1 MAKRAKPTLPQP
13 PSSPLVAHL
22 DPKSPAAE
30 AYRTLR
36 TSIQFAGLDHK
47 CRTVVVTSSSPGEG
61 KSTTVANFGVV
72 TAQAGSRVCV
82 VDSDLRRPTLHRIFG
97 LSNSRGLTTALLEG
111 QPFADIAQ
119 PTAIPNLFVLTSGAL
134 PPNPAELVGSQR
146 MRECL
151 EAATSDFDLLLL
163 DSPPIVSVADAIA
176 LSAVA
181 DGVIL
186 VVRAGKVPHE
196 VVRRAAGQ
204 IEAVHGRILG
214 VLMNSVNLKRDGYY
228 YDYYRYYHAYYSP
241 SESKRR

>member
-1 MAKRAKPTLPQP
+1 MAKRARPAP
-13 PSSPLVAHL
+13 PPPPSPLVAHV

-47 CRTVVVTSSSPGEG
+47 CRTVVVASTSPGEG

-72 TAQAGSRVCV
+72 MAQAGSRVCI

-97 LSNSRGLTTALLEG
+97 LGNARGLSTALLDG
-111 QPFADIAQ
+111 LPFGEVAQ
-119 PTAIPNLFVLTSGAL
+119 PTAVPNLYVLTSGPL
-134 PPNPAELVGSQR
+134 PPNPAELVGAHR
-146 MRECL
+146 MQEFL
-151 EAATSDFDLLLL
+151 EAATTDFDMILL
-163 DSPPIVSVADAIA
+163 DSPPIVSVSDALA
-176 LSAVA
+176 LAAVV

-186 VVRAGKVPHE
+186 VVRAGAIPQD

-204 IEAVHGRILG
+204 IEAVKGRILG

-228 YDYYRYYHAYYSP
+228 YDYYRYYHSYYHP
-241 SESKRR
+241 GADKRR